1 MKCNECAAPINSKYD
16 TCQRCHYQ
24 EPHWALKL
32 AIIIGFILGFSIE
45 SLMM

>member
-1 MKCNECAAPINSKYD
+1 MKCNECAASINSKYD
-16 TCQRCHYQ
+16 TCQECHYQ

-45 SLMM
+45 GLMM